1 MTLFNLD
8 AEFTAF
14 LTAKKKIKRNK
25 LAFGREW
32 YESIRLG

>member
-14 LTAKKKIKRNK
+14 LTGDILPRQTGYSYDVGIFAAR
-25 LAFGREW
+25 
-32 YESIRLG
+32 